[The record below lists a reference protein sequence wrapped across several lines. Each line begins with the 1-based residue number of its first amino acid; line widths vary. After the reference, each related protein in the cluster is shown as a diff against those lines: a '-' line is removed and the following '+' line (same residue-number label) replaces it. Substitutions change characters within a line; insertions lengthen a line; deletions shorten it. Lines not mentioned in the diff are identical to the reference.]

1 MVFRRCV
8 LSGRRAGLGLNA
20 FGLWWLLVLVLYGF
34 VGLWIVDCGLFD
46 FYHLY
51 LVRVCLM
58 YLR

>member
-1 MVFRRCV
+1 M
-8 LSGRRAGLGLNA
+8 SGRRAGLGLNA

-46 FYHLY
+46 FYYLY